1 MPSTTIEFQE
11 PINVSVTEG
20 DIAYCL
26 DSDPSTSGGFATAG
40 QQNIQL
46 IGEIL
51 SIVRVAPYKITC
63 DLPNGTPTGL
73 DPANNNDPFIFFKKN
88 EVVNTSGV
96 KGYFAEVK
104 FVNNQF
110 NEKVELFAVSSEVKE
125 SSK

>member
-1 MPSTTIEFQE
+1 MPSTIIEFQE

-26 DSDPSTSGGFATAG
+26 DSDPSSSGGFATAG

-51 SIVRVAPYKITC
+51 NINRITNKITC

-88 EVVNTSGV
+88 ESVNTSGV

>member
-1 MPSTTIEFQE
+1 MPSTIIEFQE
-11 PINVSVTEG
+11 PINVSVAEG

-26 DSDPSTSGGFATAG
+26 DSDPSSSGGFATAG

-51 SIVRVAPYKITC
+51 NINRITNKITC

-88 EVVNTSGV
+88 ESVNTSGV

-110 NEKVELFAVSSEVKE
+110 NEKVELFAVSSEIKE